1 MYHVGNDKRKQQ
13 SARLIYQGMTNLL
26 ATTPFETIT
35 ITMLTQRAGVGRATF
50 YRLFDDKGDVLLYQ
64 MNQQFDAIVA
74 QTSWQTSTQTVMT
87 ALMQGWLDQK
97 PLFNALMA
105 AKLFDQFQQMVAEL
119 LADKLGFLRESG
131 HIAQRDWRY
140 FIEVRS
146 AMMMTGLRVAM
157 TVFPDDSPAEVVA
170 ELNGLFGE
178 PPVLDQMR
186 QAGTRLTHEAQ
197 PKTNDEN

>member
-13 SARLIYQGMTNLL
+13 SARLIYQGMTDLL

-50 YRLFDDKGDVLLYQ
+50 YRVFDDKGDVLLYQ

-105 AKLFDQFQQMVAEL
+105 AKLFDHFQQMVAEL
-119 LADKLGFLRESG
+119 LADKLRFLRESG
-131 HIAQRDWRY
+131 HIDQRDWRY

-146 AMMMTGLRVAM
+146 AMLMTGLRVAM
-157 TVFPDDSPAEVVA
+157 TDFPDDSPADVVA

-186 QAGTRLTHEAQ
+186 QAGAQLTHEAQ